1 MHGHGD
7 HLSHVNNFYFS
18 RYLKAYRQNL
28 VKMVQYFLR
37 KASFNFICKWP
48 WAKVKKCQEMTL
60 TLNTHMP

>member
-7 HLSHVNNFYFS
+7 HLGHVNNFYFS
-18 RYLKAYRQNL
+18 MYLKAYRQNL

-48 WAKVKKCQEMTL
+48 WAKAKK
-60 TLNTHMP
+60 